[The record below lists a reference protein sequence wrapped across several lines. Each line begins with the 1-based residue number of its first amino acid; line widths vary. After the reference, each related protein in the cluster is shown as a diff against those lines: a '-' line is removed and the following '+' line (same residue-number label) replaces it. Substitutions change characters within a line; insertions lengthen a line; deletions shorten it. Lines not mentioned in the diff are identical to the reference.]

1 MLAFTLGSR
10 YFPKGG
16 AACSRP
22 SFRQRGGGDGGG
34 GGEGLRSRAT
44 GFWLERSIR
53 HWWGGAGGHTA
64 GRRGGGDPAATS
76 GGGAVAA
83 VASFEHPLDSNKAVS
98 WTLIRCEEW
107 WLLGRGDVRG
117 ASAQCRPGST

>member
-1 MLAFTLGSR
+1 MFVACYLLLMHAGFHPWVKILSQGWGCLLQAFFQTTGV
-10 YFPKGG
+10 
-16 AACSRP
+16 
-22 SFRQRGGGDGGG
+22 GDGG

-64 GRRGGGDPAATS
+64 GRRGGGDPAAS

-83 VASFEHPLDSNKAVS
+83 VASLDIATVWHSVQALLPLEQWNTGTV
-98 WTLIRCEEW
+98 
-107 WLLGRGDVRG
+107 
-117 ASAQCRPGST
+117 QP

>member
-1 MLAFTLGSR
+1 MFVACYLLLMHAGFHPWVKILSQGWGCLLQAFFQTTGV
-10 YFPKGG
+10 
-16 AACSRP
+16 
-22 SFRQRGGGDGGG
+22 GDGG

-64 GRRGGGDPAATS
+64 GRRGGGDPAASS

-83 VASFEHPLDSNKAVS
+83 VASLQHPLDSNKAVS
-98 WTLIRCEEW
+98 WTLIRCDWRSGGYWGGEM
-107 WLLGRGDVRG
+107 
-117 ASAQCRPGST
+117 